1 MIDIHAHIL
10 PGIDDGPKDIDE
22 SIEMLHQAQK
32 DGIHTIVA
40 TPHTLN
46 GIYTCTPEMVSR
58 GIHHLCDEMK
68 KHDISVSI
76 YPGMEI
82 HICDDFHARLEDN
95 QIIPINNSRYVL
107 IELPAP
113 LIPPHFKDL
122 VFQLR
127 LKGFYPILAHP
138 ERNFA
143 VQKHPDMIY
152 DFIEWGVFIQITAVS
167 VTGFF
172 GGRIKKLCKKFIQNR
187 LVHFLASDA
196 HSSVN
201 RLPILSEAHFQCEKI
216 LNDKQEAR
224 ALIEHNPKNVIEN
237 KPIEVSEPI
246 RKKRWFCSFKNI
258 QRFYH

>member
-10 PGIDDGPKDIDE
+10 PGIDDGPEVIDE
-22 SIEMLHQAQK
+22 SIEMLHQAQN
-32 DGIHTIVA
+32 DGIQAIVA

-46 GIYTCTPEMVSR
+46 GVYTCSPEMVTK
-58 GIHHLCDEMK
+58 GIHNLGTEMK
-68 KHDISVSI
+68 KHNISVTI

-95 QIIPINNSRYVL
+95 RIISMNNSRYVL

-113 LIPPHFKDL
+113 LIPPQFKEV

-143 VQKHPDMIY
+143 VQKHPEMIY
-152 DFIEWGVFIQITAVS
+152 DFIEWGVFIQVTAVS

-172 GGRIKKLCKKFIQNR
+172 GSRIKKLCKKLVQNR
-187 LVHFLASDA
+187 MVHFLASDA
-196 HSSVN
+196 HSSDN
-201 RLPILSEAHFQCEKI
+201 RPPVLSDAYFQCEKI
-216 LNDKQEAR
+216 LNDKKEAR
-224 ALIEHNPKNVIEN
+224 ALIENNPKNVIEN
-237 KPIEVSEPI
+237 KPIEANEPI
-246 RKKRWFCSFKNI
+246 RKKRWFRSF
-258 QRFYH
+258 